1 MSDTFQHGVGY
12 IISPIYQVK
21 LPSFNSNT
29 TKSLQPQEQLSRF
42 TLTRTLGFAAPPI
55 FAANGIQFVYNYRKQ
70 SPTIFT
76 LSLGMNQ
83 ALYIYTVSCF
93 MSSLL
98 SYFMSTTLYFLSYPA
113 LSRLPIFPGQAAAV
127 LQGLPIISRLSVI
140 IQSISALGGPG
151 WTRTNELRRG
161 QIYSLLPLPLGD

>member
-1 MSDTFQHGVGY
+1 MERRKECLIRVSTGWD
-12 IISPIYQVK
+12 ISFH
-21 LPSFNSNT
+21 PSTRLCFPHSIQIPPRAF
-29 TKSLQPQEQLSRF
+29 SHRSSSHVF

-83 ALYIYTVSCF
+83 ALYIYTVSCS

-140 IQSISALGGPG
+140 I
-151 WTRTNELRRG
+151 
-161 QIYSLLPLPLGD
+161 